1 MSTITTLREHHRL
14 SREDLARRLGT
25 LPEVIEQW
33 ESGVSSPNEG
43 QVLSLARLFGVS
55 PSAITDAED
64 LLLTPNPPPVPPAAG
79 GGEHQPG

>member
-1 MSTITTLREHHRL
+1 MSTIAKLRKHYGL

-25 LPEVIEQW
+25 VPEVIEQW
-33 ESGVSSPNEG
+33 ESGVSSPNER

-64 LLLTPNPPPVPPAAG
+64 LLLPPHPPPVRPAAG
-79 GGEHQPG
+79 DVEHQPR